1 MSENKLDHLADV
13 LADIGRTPKGAR
25 FLNRL
30 LYWWPKATTVH
41 DDKAWIYRNGREE
54 WASEIGVPL
63 RRFEWLVTM
72 FRADDLIE
80 TRAYQLVNNKG
91 RSWGTKVQHVRPSDR
106 LLRIIKERTGRTI
119 GGPEVPASGGANDG
133 SPTAQPPSALQAP
146 SATSCGES
154 PQHVADLYNKDTT
167 YPSSKTNNEIDKKE
181 GAPVPGDA
189 LTSPKKEKYLGENI
203 NKEGYPPTPL
213 ALDPT
218 KPTGKKWVGV
228 LIPVWQQV
236 MAEVEP
242 GGYHGMFSAG
252 QKGMLGQFIAAC
264 PKGGYAG
271 NVLTSVLKDWIGF
284 TNKAENDAGAF
295 KTPGK
300 PTPEFLLKHVA
311 VAVAFWMDKAKL
323 VWTDNG
329 VQPTSQTPP
338 KSQPSTPTKVKV
350 FVDMEYDPPCSRR
363 TMIGEAAWNALSPG
377 QRAHHNEQY
386 APELQKYDAEYTAK
400 TGKQPPADYAVA
412 TDELEKAKPVASGG
426 EVGLA

>member
-203 NKEGYPPTPL
+203 NKEAYPASLPL
-213 ALDPT
+213 IKEKLRSGGILIIDNILWS
-218 KPTGKKWVGV
+218 GRIFDKK
-228 LIPVWQQV
+228 
-236 MAEVEP
+236 
-242 GGYHGMFSAG
+242 
-252 QKGMLGQFIAAC
+252 
-264 PKGGYAG
+264 
-271 NVLTSVLKDWIGF
+271 
-284 TNKAENDAGAF
+284 NKAESTEGVR
-295 KTPGK
+295 
-300 PTPEFLLKHVA
+300 EFTKAITQDPDWIVSLAPVRDGVIVA
-311 VAVAFWMDKAKL
+311 YKK
-323 VWTDNG
+323 
-329 VQPTSQTPP
+329 
-338 KSQPSTPTKVKV
+338 
-350 FVDMEYDPPCSRR
+350 
-363 TMIGEAAWNALSPG
+363 
-377 QRAHHNEQY
+377 
-386 APELQKYDAEYTAK
+386 
-400 TGKQPPADYAVA
+400 
-412 TDELEKAKPVASGG
+412 
-426 EVGLA
+426 